1 MEKIYFEKEFKLK
14 VNDKEFT
21 ATASNLL
28 DDEEREDIL
37 VDVKYQN
44 EELYLFFIQDY
55 EIQWWTIEN
64 EEDFYKDIIKI
75 IESNIS
81 YKMSDDLMFVDDF
94 EVKVRLNM
102 IKSTMLDLIKSIDK
116 KDAKDALIDVRNFF
130 YDNATYLSDEKI
142 IKLIYDLDLEKEI
155 GKILN
160 YFSTDNNIC

>member
-1 MEKIYFEKEFKLK
+1 MKKFYFEKEFKLK
-14 VNDKEFT
+14 VNNKEFI

-28 DDEEREDIL
+28 DEEEREDIL

-64 EEDFYKDIIKI
+64 EDDFYKDLVKI

-81 YKMSDDLMFVDDF
+81 YKMSEDLMFADDL
-94 EVKVRLNM
+94 EVKEILSKLK
-102 IKSTMLDLIKSIDK
+102 IAMLVLIKSINNK
-116 KDAKDALIDVRNFF
+116 KPKDALIDVRNFF
-130 YDNATYLSDEKI
+130 YENATYLSDEKI

-155 GKILN
+155 ANMLN
-160 YFSTDNNIC
+160 YFSTNNNIC

>member
-1 MEKIYFEKEFKLK
+1 MKKFYFEKEFKLK
-14 VNDKEFT
+14 VNNKEFI

-64 EEDFYKDIIKI
+64 EDDFYKDLVKI

-81 YKMSDDLMFVDDF
+81 YKMSEDLMFADDL
-94 EVKVRLNM
+94 EVKEILSKLK
-102 IKSTMLDLIKSIDK
+102 IAMLVLIKSINNK
-116 KDAKDALIDVRNFF
+116 KPKDALIDVRNFF
-130 YDNATYLSDEKI
+130 YENATYLSDEKI
-142 IKLIYDLDLEKEI
+142 IKLIYDLDIEKEI
-155 GKILN
+155 AKMLD

>member
-1 MEKIYFEKEFKLK
+1 MKKIYFEKEFKLK

-64 EEDFYKDIIKI
+64 EDDFYKDLIKI

-81 YKMSDDLMFVDDF
+81 YKMSDDLMFADDL
-94 EVKVRLNM
+94 EVKEILS
-102 IKSTMLDLIKSIDK
+102 KLKFTMLNLIESIDK

-130 YDNATYLSDEKI
+130 YENVTYLSDEKI
-142 IKLIYDLDLEKEI
+142 IKLIYDLDIEKEI
-155 GKILN
+155 AKMLD

>member
-1 MEKIYFEKEFKLK
+1 MKKIYFEKEFKLK

-44 EELYLFFIQDY
+44 EELYLFFVQDY

-64 EEDFYKDIIKI
+64 EDDFYKDLIKI

-81 YKMSDDLMFVDDF
+81 YKMSDDLMFADDF
-94 EVKVRLNM
+94 EVKVRLDM
-102 IKSTMLDLIKSIDK
+102 IKTTMLDLIKSIDK

-130 YDNATYLSDEKI
+130 YENVTYLSDEKI
-142 IKLIYDLDLEKEI
+142 IKLIYDLDIEQEI
-155 GKILN
+155 AKMLN
-160 YFSTDNNIC
+160 YFSTDNNIS

>member
-64 EEDFYKDIIKI
+64 EDDFYKDLIKI

-81 YKMSDDLMFVDDF
+81 YKLSDDLMFADDF
-94 EVKVRLNM
+94 ETKVRL
-102 IKSTMLDLIKSIDK
+102 SMLKFAMLNLIESIDK

-130 YDNATYLSDEKI
+130 YENVTYLTDEKI

-155 GKILN
+155 GKMLN

>member
-1 MEKIYFEKEFKLK
+1 MKKFYFEKEFKLK

-28 DDEEREDIL
+28 DEEEREDIL

-64 EEDFYKDIIKI
+64 EDDFYKDLVKI

-81 YKMSDDLMFVDDF
+81 YKMSDDLMFADDF
-94 EVKVRLNM
+94 ELKVRLSM
-102 IKSTMLDLIKSIDK
+102 LKFVMLDLIKSIDK

-130 YDNATYLSDEKI
+130 YENATHLSDEKI

-155 GKILN
+155 AKMLN